1 LELLELEMRA
11 RAIKSLLS
19 VEKTDADE
27 PVEPEKPADPA
38 GAKKPVAESVEKP
51 KEKVAPEA
59 GGQKKAEEVTK
70 KATEEEKKLQKARE
84 ALYISEAKKKE
95 QEEAEERQ
103 RAEIR
108 SAEKKVFV
116 LFRFPLSIVARMSNT
131 GSRYLQRNTKGRW
144 IETREGVCFA
154 VEESLKIVH
163 KWMAK
168 IFHNLMLPLVCM
180 YLVLHAI

>member
-108 SAEKKVFV
+108 SAEKKFCFV
-116 LFRFPLSIVARMSNT
+116 PFSFVNRCQNV
-131 GSRYLQRNTKGRW
+131 
-144 IETREGVCFA
+144 EHGVP
-154 VEESLKIVH
+154 VL
-163 KWMAK
+163 AK
-168 IFHNLMLPLVCM
+168 K
-180 YLVLHAI
+180 YERAID